1 MTNDRH
7 NPAKEPD
14 RLEDAG
20 PEERVLLHD
29 LLLFGRQRS
38 GLRQNCGRDADLAER
53 VEERRVPEV
62 AELVLAQLEAL
73 ADGDRIRRDLALVV
87 LAVVVARHDRGHERR
102 DGREV
107 RLVELPVQA
116 DRAHRRRADARE
128 DPDELALLVGE
139 HMRLVPRDEEHAD
152 GLIGGTQRVHEEG
165 FVSEP
170 LEELARVLGRVGA
183 ARERH
188 RLAGV
193 EHARYHRRA
202 LRERENIARRLS
214 GGEREV
220 KRVAALVDVD
230 GGHVRLEEVDD

>member
-1 MTNDRH
+1 M
-7 NPAKEPD
+7 
-14 RLEDAG
+14 G
-20 PEERVLLHD
+20 P
-29 LLLFGRQRS
+29 
-38 GLRQNCGRDADLAER
+38 
-53 VEERRVPEV
+53 
-62 AELVLAQLEAL
+62 
-73 ADGDRIRRDLALVV
+73 
-87 LAVVVARHDRGHERR
+87 VAR
-102 DGREV
+102 
-107 RLVELPVQA
+107 
-116 DRAHRRRADARE
+116 
-128 DPDELALLVGE
+128 DEGPAG
-139 HMRLVPRDEEHAD
+139 
-152 GLIGGTQRVHEEG
+152 GLIRGNEGVDGGG